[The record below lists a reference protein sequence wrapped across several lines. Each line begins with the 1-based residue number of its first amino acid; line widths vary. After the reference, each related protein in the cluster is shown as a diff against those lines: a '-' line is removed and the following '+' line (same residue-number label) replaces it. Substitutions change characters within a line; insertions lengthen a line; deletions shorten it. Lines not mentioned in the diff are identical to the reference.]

1 MYEEQHT
8 AEINTLKT
16 SFQKN
21 YDDQAKAY
29 VEEMKKK
36 EHGLQ
41 QVTKQ
46 RNSLKIEVESL
57 GKANCGLKQRNIA
70 LEKVQAEFKDNE
82 QNFMNEISMLS
93 ERNRQMTG
101 DIKVIKYE
109 RDERDSIILKYKQ
122 ELT

>member
-41 QVTKQ
+41 
-46 RNSLKIEVESL
+46 
-57 GKANCGLKQRNIA
+57 
-70 LEKVQAEFKDNE
+70 
-82 QNFMNEISMLS
+82 
-93 ERNRQMTG
+93 
-101 DIKVIKYE
+101 
-109 RDERDSIILKYKQ
+109 
-122 ELT
+122 